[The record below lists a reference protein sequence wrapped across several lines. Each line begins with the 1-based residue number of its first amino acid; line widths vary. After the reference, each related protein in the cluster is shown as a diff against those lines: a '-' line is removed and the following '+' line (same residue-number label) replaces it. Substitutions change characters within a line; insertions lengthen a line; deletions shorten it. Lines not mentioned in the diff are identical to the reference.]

1 MQNGQDSKPPIP
13 QTKRSAVRTLLA
25 VVVCL
30 MAAVY
35 TAGVVFGI
43 IPQEQRIDTTNL
55 MILALAVLIAILLV
69 KPDLFDR
76 LKHFKLAGFELEIDK
91 IKRSQELQQGQL
103 EAISLLLP
111 LVLRDTETKHLRNLG
126 RGKTT
131 GYVGSEAVRTE
142 LRRLANLKLIERI
155 EGKKLHDI
163 KDDLKF
169 DLSDHVRLT
178 PFGQRMAM
186 RLEDIEKDEPDKK
199 V

>member
-1 MQNGQDSKPPIP
+1 MQNGQNPKSPNP
-13 QTKRSAVRTLLA
+13 QTKHAGMRTLLA
-25 VVVCL
+25 VIICL
-30 MAAVY
+30 LAAVY

-43 IPQEQRIDTTNL
+43 IPQERRIDTTNL
-55 MILALAVLIAILLV
+55 MILALAALIAILLV

-76 LKHFKLAGFELEIDK
+76 LKHFKLAGFELEIEK
-91 IKRSQELQQGQL
+91 IKRSQKLQQGQL
-103 EAISLLLP
+103 EAIGLLLP

-131 GYVGSEAVRTE
+131 EYVGSEAVRTE

-155 EGKKLHDI
+155 EDKKIHDL
-163 KDDLKF
+163 KDGLKF

-178 PFGQRMAM
+178 PFGQHMAM